1 MKTIPIKSKH
11 VLQQGISYVELLVAT
26 VLIAIAIVPM
36 MNALQAGLQ
45 GSTLFKKN
53 AEFHHVLTGAAEKVL
68 AEPFDNLDAA
78 ATAAGAYTTA
88 TTYSDLGA
96 PTPFKVYLWR
106 YDVDNADSDN
116 DEFTGGEEDLIW
128 VRVAL
133 VDNGQSIET
142 LISKF

>member
-26 VLIAIAIVPM
+26 VLIATALVPM

-45 GSTLFKKN
+45 GATLFQTKTG
-53 AEFHHVLTGAAEKVL
+53 FHHVLTGTVEKVL
-68 AEPFDNLDAA
+68 AEPFGNLDAA
-78 ATAAGAYTTA
+78 ATAAGAYTNA
-88 TTYSDLGA
+88 TTYSDVGA
-96 PTPFKVYLWR
+96 SIPFKVYLWR
-106 YDVDNADSDN
+106 YDVDNADNDN

-128 VRVAL
+128 VKVAL

-142 LISKF
+142 LISNF

>member
-1 MKTIPIKSKH
+1 MLCRQVCKAQH
-11 VLQQGISYVELLVAT
+11 F
-26 VLIAIAIVPM
+26 
-36 MNALQAGLQ
+36 
-45 GSTLFKKN
+45 FKKN
-53 AEFHHVLTGAAEKVL
+53 RFHHVLTGTVEKVL

-78 ATAAGAYTTA
+78 AAAAGAYTTA

-96 PTPFKVYLWR
+96 PIPFKVYLWR
-106 YDVDNADSDN
+106 YDVDNADNDN

-128 VRVAL
+128 VKVAL

>member
-11 VLQQGISYVELLVAT
+11 VLQQGIAYVELLIAT
-26 VLIAIAIVPM
+26 VLIATALVPM

-45 GSTLFKKN
+45 GSALFQKN
-53 AEFHHVLTGAAEKVL
+53 TEFHHVLSGTVEKVL
-68 AEPFDNLDAA
+68 AEPFANLDAA

-88 TTYSDLGA
+88 TTYSDLVA
-96 PTPFKVYLWR
+96 PIPFKVYLWR
-106 YDVDNADSDN
+106 YDIDNADNDN
-116 DEFTGGEEDLIW
+116 DEYTGGEEDLIW

-142 LISKF
+142 LINKF